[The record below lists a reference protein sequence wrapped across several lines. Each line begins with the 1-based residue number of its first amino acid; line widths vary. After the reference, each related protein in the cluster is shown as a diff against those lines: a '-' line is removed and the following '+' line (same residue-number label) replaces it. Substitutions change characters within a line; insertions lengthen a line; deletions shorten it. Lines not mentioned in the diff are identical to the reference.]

1 MRDIRDIP
9 EGYITCP
16 EAAERSGLS
25 RNTIYFHCKNGTLPS
40 IAIGHGP
47 FEQYKIRLIREE
59 DFQEFMARRQR
70 LDVDKTI
77 DKRRKHKY
85 EIVIISLGEVATL
98 YKTDSL
104 QDLSHMYIKMM
115 EHEHKLIRVR
125 KDGKILTIHESD
137 ALGNT
142 YHPRTRSKKGAT
154 A

>member
-1 MRDIRDIP
+1 MRNVNIP
-9 EGYITCP
+9 DGYISCTD
-16 EAAERSGLS
+16 AAKRSGLA
-25 RNTIYFHCKNGTLPS
+25 RNTIYLHCKNATLPCTVVRQ
-40 IAIGHGP
+40 GP
-47 FEQYKIRLIREE
+47 NGGYRVRLIKEE

-70 LDVDKTI
+70 LDVDTMI

-85 EIVIISLGEVATL
+85 EIVIISMGEVTTL

-104 QDLSHMYIKMM
+104 QELSHMYIKMM
-115 EHEHKLIRVR
+115 ERDHKLIRVR

>member
-1 MRDIRDIP
+1 MRNDKIP
-9 EGYITCP
+9 DGYISCTD
-16 EAAERSGLS
+16 AAKRCGVNK
-25 RNTIYFHCKNGTLPS
+25 NTIYFHCKNGTLPS
-40 IAIGHGP
+40 TLVGFGP
-47 FEQYKIRLIREE
+47 FDRYRKRIIKEE

-70 LDVDKTI
+70 LDVDTMI
-77 DKRRKHKY
+77 DKRRKHTY
-85 EIVIISLGEVATL
+85 EIVIISMGEVAVL

-104 QDLSHMYIKMM
+104 QELSQMYIKMM
-115 EHEHKLIRVR
+115 EHEHKLIRIR